1 MASKHGGAGS
11 EWHRAV
17 FSDSSYICQA
27 ETHHP
32 QCDGFPTEAHH
43 IVYRA
48 HLTKPALWLRANG
61 IALSTPCHQLA
72 HASHGASLSQ
82 ARLDRAVAAVNAVQG
97 NDPAYPEFRIPPF
110 HFKGLA
116 ESLPR
121 A

>member
-11 EWHRAV
+11 VWHAAV
-17 FSDSSYICQA
+17 FSDSAYICQA

-32 QCDGFPTEAHH
+32 ACDGFPTEAHH

-72 HASHGASLSQ
+72 HASHNANLHD
-82 ARLDRAVAAVNAVQG
+82 ARLVAAVNAVNAVQG
-97 NDPAYPEFRIPPF
+97 DRPEFRRP
-110 HFKGLA
+110 HFYAKGLA
-116 ESLPR
+116 ELIPR
-121 A
+121 E